1 MTKTTKSGI
10 LALALGIVVQWAF
23 LANKFPLRPLYA
35 LILGNLAG
43 FLFLLLALA
52 LWFVNRGTY
61 LCICPHC
68 NAVFKPTFKPSP
80 YLIKFFNKHLVKCKQ
95 CGKKDYMEFLKD
107 EPAATLGE
115 EKNK

>member
-1 MTKTTKSGI
+1 MTKTTKLGI
-10 LALALGIVVQWAF
+10 LALALGIVAKWAF

-35 LILGNLAG
+35 MIYGSLTGIIVA
-43 FLFLLLALA
+43 FALCM
-52 LWFVNRGTY
+52 LWFVNRGVWRCT
-61 LCICPHC
+61 CPHC
-68 NAVFKPTFKPSP
+68 NTVFKPTFKPSP
-80 YLIKFFNKHLVKCKQ
+80 YLIKYFNKYLVKCPQ